1 MISLILVFLFC
12 NAYSPGLW
20 RKENNEIIYSFQDEE
35 LDRILRTL
43 PFTLQHL
50 RLALEINVLH
60 PDIVYAQALI
70 ETGSF
75 TSRIF
80 REHNNLFGMHYATK
94 RPKLQASYFYAD
106 YHRKKWHR
114 VAHYN
119 HWYDAVLDYKLY
131 QEYYDSLGY
140 DMSNYYSF
148 MRKVGYSASKQYTK
162 SLEKIVN

>member
-1 MISLILVFLFC
+1 
-12 NAYSPGLW
+12 
-20 RKENNEIIYSFQDEE
+20 
-35 LDRILRTL
+35 
-43 PFTLQHL
+43 
-50 RLALEINVLH
+50 
-60 PDIVYAQALI
+60 
-70 ETGSF
+70 
-75 TSRIF
+75 
-80 REHNNLFGMHYATK
+80 MHYAT
-94 RPKLQASYFYAD
+94 RRQKLQASYFYSD

-148 MRKVGYSASKQYTK
+148 MRKVGYSTSKQYTK